1 VERSEASIAKGA
13 LLVGIAVVLTLFG
26 VLMVAAAWNEAVLP
40 FFLLAAVAWIFA
52 LNFFVAW
59 VRLRQRDGDT

>member
-1 VERSEASIAKGA
+1 
-13 LLVGIAVVLTLFG
+13 LLGIAVVLTLFG
-26 VLMVAAAWNEAVLP
+26 VLMVAAAWNEAGLP

-59 VRLRQRDGDT
+59 VRLRQRDGGT

>member
-13 LLVGIAVVLTLFG
+13 LLGIAVVLTLFG